1 MDSKYIITSSGSF
14 INVNELY
21 HHGTK
26 GMRWGVRRYQN
37 PDGSLTAA
45 GRKRYTNSDGTL
57 NKKGEKYYSKEKE
70 RLSNEKKTLIAQKHT
85 SSKLEKLEAMRKK
98 NAGLKDEIDSKK
110 KNSSD
115 EDNKL
120 KQKSAS
126 EMSDAE
132 LQNKVNRLRNEDA
145 YRDLSKKLGY
155 DGSKTELDA
164 RIADMEKQK
173 RYLELQRDIKNLTP
187 KKENRAKKIIEKI
200 WGKVIEPV
208 AIEVGKKYLKD
219 KLGDL
224 GTKAAEET
232 KKTVTKEAES
242 VEKTVK
248 DSAERVKRK
257 KEKKEAKR
265 NARQN
270 NGTVEGTGNSSNRN
284 NSNHNKTKSNTV
296 FDMEPYG
303 YLNTPVSSSTVSRNT
318 QSGRSYASN
327 YMNTP
332 INRLPSSNIAGY
344 LTAPKDDD

>member
-1 MDSKYIITSSGSF
+1 MDSRYIITSSGTF
-14 INVNELY
+14 INVDELY
-21 HHGTK
+21 HHGIK
-26 GMRWGVRRYQN
+26 GMKWGVRRYQN
-37 PDGSLTAA
+37 PDGSLTDK

-57 NKKGEKYYSKEKE
+57 NKKGEKYYAKEKE
-70 RLSNEKKTLIAQKHT
+70 RLSNEKKNLTAQKRV
-85 SSKLEKLEAMRKK
+85 SSKLGKLEDMRKK
-98 NAGLKDEIDSKK
+98 NADLKDELEGKK
-110 KNSSD
+110 KNGSD
-115 EDNKL
+115 EANKS
-120 KQKSAS
+120 KQKHAS
-126 EMSDAE
+126 EMSDTE

-155 DGSKTELDA
+155 DGPKTELDA

-187 KKENRAKKIIEKI
+187 KKENCAKKVVETI

-208 AIEVGKKYLKD
+208 AIETGKNYLKN

-270 NGTVEGTGNSSNRN
+270 SGTVEGTGTSSNRS
-284 NSNHNKTKSNTV
+284 NSSRTKTKSNTV

-318 QSGRSYASN
+318 SSGRSYASN
-327 YMNTP
+327 YMNIP
-332 INRLPSSNIAGY
+332 VNRLPSPNIAGY
-344 LTAPKDDD
+344 LPAPKDDD